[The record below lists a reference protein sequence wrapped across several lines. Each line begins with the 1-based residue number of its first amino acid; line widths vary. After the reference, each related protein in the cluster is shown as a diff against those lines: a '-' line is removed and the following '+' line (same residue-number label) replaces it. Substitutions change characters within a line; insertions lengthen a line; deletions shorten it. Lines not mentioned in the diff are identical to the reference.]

1 MKILIYSFNDKL
13 GDGLQKITF
22 IQSLKKIFPDSQI
35 TYTTTNTTT
44 LKNQLSPLIQGYIDH
59 FIEYNQINS
68 SLVNLFKKNEIFSG
82 MYFDLIIDLQKVVIR
97 TLKLKQIKHKFFF

>member
-44 LKNQLSPLIQGYIDH
+44 LKSQLSPLIQGYIDH

-68 SLVNLFKKNEIFSG
+68 SLVNLFKKNEIFIG
-82 MYFDLIIDLQKVVIR
+82 LYFDLIIDLQKVVIR
-97 TLKLKQIKHKFFF
+97 TLK

>member
-35 TYTTTNTTT
+35 TYTTTNKTT
-44 LKNQLSPLIQGYIDH
+44 LKNQLKPLIQGCIDH

-68 SLVNLFKKNEIFSG
+68 SLANLFKKNEIFIG

>member
-44 LKNQLSPLIQGYIDH
+44 LKNQLT
-59 FIEYNQINS
+59 N
-68 SLVNLFKKNEIFSG
+68 
-82 MYFDLIIDLQKVVIR
+82 
-97 TLKLKQIKHKFFF
+97 

>member
-35 TYTTTNTTT
+35 
-44 LKNQLSPLIQGYIDH
+44 KLIQL
-59 FIEYNQINS
+59 QIQ
-68 SLVNLFKKNEIFSG
+68 L
-82 MYFDLIIDLQKVVIR
+82 
-97 TLKLKQIKHKFFF
+97 H